1 MAHRIGFAEAD
12 ITAPLGSI
20 IPGGFAARYN
30 TTIRARTFARAVVIG
45 EGEAR
50 IAIVTLDV
58 CGIYRDAVERI
69 RERANARCGI
79 AKDAI
84 MVTATHTHTG
94 GPTLDWGE
102 EVVQDPKYIDHIVNA
117 SADAICSADNNAAEH
132 PLVNTSCEVD
142 GISFI
147 RVYKMKDGS
156 WKTNP
161 GSANIDKI
169 DCTHTTADKELR
181 VIAAMEGSRPVGA
194 IVNFALH
201 PAILSDNATSGDYIG
216 VLAAELKRVY
226 GPDFVTVFI
235 NGACGDINHVNP
247 FDPESTRDGRHE
259 VVGKKLATSVA
270 ELLSKPCKSVK
281 GGTSYTTVPVKLG
294 LRRPTKEAI
303 NAAYDHIMSLGDK
316 YIDEI
321 PSKKGYQPTFFAMQA
336 MMRMLDK
343 RPYIESSVQVLKF
356 GETFFTGYPVQL
368 FTDFGKATKAALPGA
383 IVSIFAND
391 YLGYGPT
398 PEAMR
403 PGVYEATLCG
413 TSKLTG
419 DAGHIL
425 VDAAI
430 EGAKKLQ
437 A

>member
-1 MAHRIGFAEAD
+1 MTYKTGFAEAD

-30 TTIRARTFARAVVIG
+30 YTIRARTFARAVVIG
-45 EGEAR
+45 EGESR
-50 IAIVTLDV
+50 IAIVSLDV

-69 RERANARCGI
+69 RERVNARCGI

-102 EVVQDPKYIDHIVNA
+102 EVVQDPRYIDHIVNA
-117 SADAICSADNNAAEH
+117 AADAICTAENNATEYTLTNA
-132 PLVNTSCEVD
+132 SCEVD

-147 RVYKMKDGS
+147 RVYKMRDGS

-161 GSANIDKI
+161 GRANIDKI

-181 VIAAMEGSRPVGA
+181 VIAAMSGSRPVGA
-194 IVNFALH
+194 IINFALH

-216 VLAAELKRVY
+216 VLAAELKRTY
-226 GPDFVTVFI
+226 GLDFVTVFI

-247 FDPESTRDGRHE
+247 FDPETTENGRHE
-259 VVGKKLATSVA
+259 VVGKKLAESVTA
-270 ELLSKPCKSVK
+270 LLSEPGKALD
-281 GGTSYTTVPVKLG
+281 GNIAYTTVPVQLG

-303 NAAYDHIMSLGDK
+303 NEAYDHIMGLGDG
-316 YIDEI
+316 YIEAK
-321 PSKKGYQPTFFAMQA
+321 PSKPGYQPTFFAMQA

-343 RPYIESSVQVLKF
+343 RPYIESSVQVLKV
-356 GETFFTGYPVQL
+356 GETFFAGYPVQL

-383 IVSIFAND
+383 MVSVFAND

-419 DAGHIL
+419 DAGQIL

-430 EGAKKLQ
+430 KGAKTL
-437 A
+437 